1 MHGEYTQAPVANSRR
16 DATTASRWR
25 DSGYDCRLR
34 RSQEVKAFSLATGWS
49 FYGLYSAVLSASSI
63 TTSLSGVVRPAA
75 AEPRRFKHTTT
86 WSYKLLL
93 KLLSCTGARSILR
106 TRAGMPQFLSRLLR
120 HGIHTHW
127 SDVRE
132 KKTQWS
138 EIGFLIGL

>member
-34 RSQEVKAFSLATGWS
+34 RSQEVKAFSLAGYC
-49 FYGLYSAVLSASSI
+49 FYGLYSVL
-63 TTSLSGVVRPAA
+63 LGLEYYNLVVGVVRPAA
-75 AEPRRFKHTTT
+75 AEPRRFKHTRRDRI
-86 WSYKLLL
+86 SFFF

-120 HGIHTHW
+120 HGTHTL
-127 SDVRE
+127 VRCQRE
-132 KKTQWS
+132 KNTVV
-138 EIGFLIGL
+138 